1 MSERDYSKRPL
12 MREWCASH
20 NEEMLFADGFDAAL
34 VGVAERCGQPTL
46 AVYDVELCIN
56 ILMEEGHCTDREEAL
71 EHIEFNVIGA
81 WMGENT
87 PLFLRRVEM

>member
-1 MSERDYSKRPL
+1 
-12 MREWCASH
+12 
-20 NEEMLFADGFDAAL
+20 
-34 VGVAERCGQPTL
+34 
-46 AVYDVELCIN
+46 
-56 ILMEEGHCTDREEAL
+56 MEEGHCTDREEAL